1 MTIRALNTQRIAQYG
16 GQLVSQYSKANKPVD
31 RRWVSTNDAAGQS
44 AGGMA
49 NWEETPNIG
58 GQKNDSALSTDSSTA
73 QNSGIVQ
80 SMWAAAG
87 GLKDTLD
94 LLGKEVQDSLQST
107 ASGIA
112 SRASIGDLGSAK
124 DKLRAQATMMQTS
137 LASTIAAA
145 QGKIDGVLQGML
157 PPQLQRPWID
167 SSARL
172 FINKEIYPEIEHT
185 PIIRQ
190 GKDICA
196 NEERYQKVR
205 TQKMHKDFAEFI
217 GVPASSIDPRDI
229 PVIGVAGSGGGFRA
243 MVSTIGS
250 LRAMYKAGL
259 YQCTMY
265 EAAVSGSS
273 WALAALHT
281 YADGNPHLVLDNLRL
296 AMREN
301 MFSMTSLISF
311 VSRDDDVAKQVFS
324 DMAARY
330 MMNTAKGRSVPAEDS
345 SSSRQQQQQQQS
357 ANGCDLEAE
366 SDDGRV
372 NWSIEDLRVLFA
384 QTAEIGA
391 THAVP
396 QRIKDD
402 AKVLAM
408 LAVGELV
415 DAAYRAMQTVP
426 APPFSIVELYGAL
439 LFKQLIVHH
448 EKRADTE
455 TTHLDPHWVKMSA
468 QAKRVESGDQPMPI
482 YTAVRH
488 YVNRSVFADSTSRHE
503 YQWFEFSPF
512 EFGSA
517 EHGLWVP
524 AWGLGRPMAD
534 GEELFK
540 LGEMH
545 FGSIMGAVS
554 SAFCASIK
562 AMLMEIYLVA
572 PASLRSAIGQLL
584 NRYDHDTSVSHPIPP
599 YTMFNPFRRD
609 TSRSSDPRCAELQE
623 HNFLSLMDAG
633 MDNNLPFAPLLRPE
647 RNVDVIICLDS
658 SANIELMS
666 WFSRAERWAE
676 QNGVTRWPWGARPW
690 KAEPLLSDAS
700 SQSSFAT
707 YAARDAAQRT
717 EENMVENNSRC
728 AVFDKPVAPS
738 PFRPTIQPTISVIYL
753 PLLPNSSFTD
763 PEFDPA
769 TADFCATFNAQWKP
783 EQVDKLADL
792 TSANFEQE
800 LERIRMAIKDAY
812 LKKKAYREY
821 LERYG

>member
-1 MTIRALNTQRIAQYG
+1 
-16 GQLVSQYSKANKPVD
+16 
-31 RRWVSTNDAAGQS
+31 
-44 AGGMA
+44 
-49 NWEETPNIG
+49 
-58 GQKNDSALSTDSSTA
+58 
-73 QNSGIVQ
+73 
-80 SMWAAAG
+80 
-87 GLKDTLD
+87 
-94 LLGKEVQDSLQST
+94 
-107 ASGIA
+107 
-112 SRASIGDLGSAK
+112 
-124 DKLRAQATMMQTS
+124 
-137 LASTIAAA
+137 
-145 QGKIDGVLQGML
+145 ML

-190 GKDICA
+190 GKGICA

-205 TQKMHKDFAEFI
+205 AQKMHKDFAEFI

-250 LRAMYKAGL
+250 LRAMHKAGL

-301 MFSMTSLISF
+301 MFSMTSLIS
-311 VSRDDDVAKQVFS
+311 VRMVATWRRK
-324 DMAARY
+324 A
-330 MMNTAKGRSVPAEDS
+330 MMTG
-345 SSSRQQQQQQQS
+345 
-357 ANGCDLEAE
+357 L
-366 SDDGRV
+366 
-372 NWSIEDLRVLFA
+372 IEPCRLC
-384 QTAEIGA
+384 Q
-391 THAVP
+391 
-396 QRIKDD
+396 
-402 AKVLAM
+402 
-408 LAVGELV
+408 
-415 DAAYRAMQTVP
+415 

-448 EKRADTE
+448 EKHADTE

-572 PASLRSAIGQLL
+572 PASLSSVIGQLV

-609 TSRSSDPRCAELQE
+609 TSRSSDPRRAELQE
-623 HNFLSLMDAG
+623 HSFLSLMDAG

-717 EENMVENNSRC
+717 EESM
-728 AVFDKPVAPS
+728 
-738 PFRPTIQPTISVIYL
+738 PTISVIYL

-800 LERIRMAIKDAY
+800 LERIRMAVKDAY